1 MENGDAETS
10 KSVSLKNVFFNLSVF
25 QFLTFVRRG
34 VFYTFMINYLYTLM
48 QSATLTAVLGTLN
61 MMASA
66 LGQNLLWGRIC
77 DRYKLRTTLIVIGET
92 IAGFAYIIV
101 FFIHRSL
108 IEAGNYFL
116 AGLSIIFGLSILEF
130 FWSMSDVGWAA
141 LLTDVTTPE
150 TRGRIIGTLNFIAS
164 LGRMVGIL
172 FAGFLYAD
180 GEGFKNGTIFYIVTI
195 LLFIGAA
202 MMALMS
208 RHTAVKSATQKNLSI
223 KEKEEQ
229 KGKLTGENEKTYDWF
244 LASLI
249 IIILGA
255 ASINQI
261 FLLFIKLKPPQGL
274 NASDP
279 EMSLILGTW
288 TIGGMIAS
296 IVLGRLADKVG
307 RNKVM
312 FLGLILAA
320 ITPLLYGVALTVP
333 LMALIYGLNGVSFWT
348 SQTVGFAIAG
358 DIIPE
363 HKRGRLLS
371 RYNAVMAIGWGP
383 AGFLV
388 GGPLADIQVK
398 ILGLPAYTA
407 YLNTFFT
414 SSIIVILGT
423 ILFAVK
429 VAKMKL
435 ENTV

>member
-1 MENGDAETS
+1 MKKANAETS
-10 KSVSLKNVFFNLSVF
+10 NVTSFRNVFFNLSVF

-48 QSATLTAVLGTLN
+48 QSATLTAALGTLN
-61 MMASA
+61 MVASA
-66 LGQNLLWGRIC
+66 LGQNLLWGRIS
-77 DRYKLRTTLIVIGET
+77 DRYKLRTKLIMTGES

-101 FFIHRSL
+101 FIIHKSL
-108 IEAGNYFL
+108 IQTGDHFL
-116 AGLSIIFGLSILEF
+116 AGLAIIFGLSILEF
-130 FWSMSDVGWAA
+130 FWSMSDVGWAT
-141 LLTDVTTPE
+141 LLTDVTTPR
-150 TRGRIIGTLNFIAS
+150 TRGRIIGALNFIAS

-208 RHTAVKSATQKNLSI
+208 RHTAMKSATQKNLSV
-223 KEKEEQ
+223 KEKEEH
-229 KGKLTGENEKTYDWF
+229 KGKLTDENEKTYSWF
-244 LASLI
+244 LAFLI
-249 IIILGA
+249 IIVLGA

-261 FLLFIKLKPPQGL
+261 FLLFIKLTEGL

-348 SQTVGFAIAG
+348 IQTVGFAIAG
-358 DIIPE
+358 DMISE

-398 ILGLPAYTA
+398 ILGLPAYTG

>member
-1 MENGDAETS
+1 MKKANAETS
-10 KSVSLKNVFFNLSVF
+10 NVTSFRNVFFNLSVF

-48 QSATLTAVLGTLN
+48 QSATLTAALGTLN
-61 MMASA
+61 MVASA
-66 LGQNLLWGRIC
+66 LGQNLLWGRIS
-77 DRYKLRTTLIVIGET
+77 DRYKLRTKLIMTGES

-101 FFIHRSL
+101 FIIHKSL
-108 IEAGNYFL
+108 IQTGDHFL
-116 AGLSIIFGLSILEF
+116 AGLAIIFGLSILEF
-130 FWSMSDVGWAA
+130 FWSMSDVGWAT

-150 TRGRIIGTLNFIAS
+150 IRGRIIGTLNFIAS

-208 RHTAVKSATQKNLSI
+208 RHTAVKSATQKNLSV
-223 KEKEEQ
+223 KEKEEH
-229 KGKLTGENEKTYDWF
+229 KGKLTDENEKTYSWF

-249 IIILGA
+249 IIVLGA

-261 FLLFIKLKPPQGL
+261 FLLFIKLTEGL

-348 SQTVGFAIAG
+348 IQTVGFAIAG

-398 ILGLPAYTA
+398 ILGLPAYTG

>member
-1 MENGDAETS
+1 MKKANAS
-10 KSVSLKNVFFNLSVF
+10 FRNVFFNLSVF

-48 QSATLTAVLGTLN
+48 QSATLTAALGTLN
-61 MMASA
+61 MVASA
-66 LGQNLLWGRIC
+66 LGQNLLWGRIS
-77 DRYKLRTTLIVIGET
+77 DRYKLRTKLIMTGES

-101 FFIHRSL
+101 FIIHKSL
-108 IEAGNYFL
+108 IQTGDRFL
-116 AGLSIIFGLSILEF
+116 AGLAIIFGLSILEF
-130 FWSMSDVGWAA
+130 FWSMSDVGWAT

-150 TRGRIIGTLNFIAS
+150 IRGRIIGTLNFIAS

-208 RHTAVKSATQKNLSI
+208 RHTAMKSATQKNLSV
-223 KEKEEQ
+223 KEKEEH
-229 KGKLTGENEKTYDWF
+229 KGKLTDENEKTYSWF

-249 IIILGA
+249 IIVLGA

-261 FLLFIKLKPPQGL
+261 FLLFIKLTEGL

-312 FLGLILAA
+312 FLGLVLAA

-348 SQTVGFAIAG
+348 IQTVGFAIAG

-398 ILGLPAYTA
+398 ILGLPAYTG

>member
-1 MENGDAETS
+1 
-10 KSVSLKNVFFNLSVF
+10 
-25 QFLTFVRRG
+25 
-34 VFYTFMINYLYTLM
+34 
-48 QSATLTAVLGTLN
+48 
-61 MMASA
+61 
-66 LGQNLLWGRIC
+66 
-77 DRYKLRTTLIVIGET
+77 
-92 IAGFAYIIV
+92 
-101 FFIHRSL
+101 
-108 IEAGNYFL
+108 
-116 AGLSIIFGLSILEF
+116 
-130 FWSMSDVGWAA
+130 
-141 LLTDVTTPE
+141 
-150 TRGRIIGTLNFIAS
+150 
-164 LGRMVGIL
+164 
-172 FAGFLYAD
+172 
-180 GEGFKNGTIFYIVTI
+180 
-195 LLFIGAA
+195 
-202 MMALMS
+202 
-208 RHTAVKSATQKNLSI
+208 
-223 KEKEEQ
+223 
-229 KGKLTGENEKTYDWF
+229 WF

-249 IIILGA
+249 IIVLGA

-261 FLLFIKLKPPQGL
+261 FLLFIKLTEGL

-348 SQTVGFAIAG
+348 IQTVGFAIAG

-398 ILGLPAYTA
+398 ILGLPAYTG

-429 VAKMKL
+429 VAKMKP

>member
-1 MENGDAETS
+1 MKKANAS
-10 KSVSLKNVFFNLSVF
+10 FRNVFFNLSVF

-48 QSATLTAVLGTLN
+48 QSATLTAALGTLN
-61 MMASA
+61 MVASA
-66 LGQNLLWGRIC
+66 LGQNLLWGRIS
-77 DRYKLRTTLIVIGET
+77 DRYKLRTKLIMTGES

-101 FFIHRSL
+101 FIIHKSL
-108 IEAGNYFL
+108 IQTGDYFL
-116 AGLSIIFGLSILEF
+116 AGLAIIFGLSILEF
-130 FWSMSDVGWAA
+130 FWSMSDVGWAT
-141 LLTDVTTPE
+141 LLTDVTTPG

-208 RHTAVKSATQKNLSI
+208 RHTAMKSATQKNLSV
-223 KEKEEQ
+223 KEKEEH
-229 KGKLTGENEKTYDWF
+229 KGKLTDENEKTYSWF

-249 IIILGA
+249 IIVLGA

-261 FLLFIKLKPPQGL
+261 FLLFIKLTEGL

-348 SQTVGFAIAG
+348 IQTVGFAIAG

-398 ILGLPAYTA
+398 ILGLPAYTG

>member
-1 MENGDAETS
+1 MKKANAETS
-10 KSVSLKNVFFNLSVF
+10 NVTSSKNVFFNLSVF

-34 VFYTFMINYLYTLM
+34 VFYTFMINYLYMLM
-48 QSATLTAVLGTLN
+48 QSATLTAALGTLN
-61 MMASA
+61 MVASA
-66 LGQNLLWGRIC
+66 LGQNLLWGRIS
-77 DRYKLRTTLIVIGET
+77 DRYKLRTKLIMTGES

-101 FFIHRSL
+101 FIIHRS
-108 IEAGNYFL
+108 IIQTGEHFL
-116 AGLSIIFGLSILEF
+116 AGLAIIFGLSILEF

-141 LLTDVTTPE
+141 LLTDVTTRE
-150 TRGRIIGTLNFIAS
+150 IRGRIVGALNFIAS

-180 GEGFKNGTIFYIVTI
+180 GEGFENGTIFYIVTI

-208 RHTAVKSATQKNLSI
+208 RHTIVKNVTQKNLNVQ
-223 KEKEEQ
+223 EKEEPEGQ
-229 KGKLTGENEKTYDWF
+229 FVENEKKYHWF
-244 LASLI
+244 LASLT

-261 FLLFIKLKPPQGL
+261 FLLFIKLPNGL

-279 EMSLILGTW
+279 EMSLILSTW
-288 TIGGMIAS
+288 TIGGMIAN
-296 IVLGRLADKVG
+296 IELGRLADKVG

-312 FLGLILAA
+312 FLGLIIAA

-388 GGPLADIQVK
+388 GGPLADIQVR
-398 ILGLPAYTA
+398 ILGLSTYTA
-407 YLNTFFT
+407 YLNTFFA
-414 SSIIVILGT
+414 SSIMVILGT

-429 VAKMKL
+429 VAK
-435 ENTV
+435 

>member
-1 MENGDAETS
+1 MKKANAS
-10 KSVSLKNVFFNLSVF
+10 FRNVFFNLSVF

-34 VFYTFMINYLYTLM
+34 VFYTFMINYLYMLM
-48 QSATLTAVLGTLN
+48 QAVTSTATLGTLN
-61 MMASA
+61 MVASA
-66 LGQNLLWGRIC
+66 LGQNLLWGRIS
-77 DRYKLRTTLIVIGET
+77 DRYKLRTKLIMTGES

-101 FFIHRSL
+101 FIIHKSL
-108 IEAGNYFL
+108 IQTGDHFL
-116 AGLSIIFGLSILEF
+116 AGLAIIFGLSILEF
-130 FWSMSDVGWAA
+130 FWSMSDVGWAT

-150 TRGRIIGTLNFIAS
+150 IRGRIIGTLNFIAS

-208 RHTAVKSATQKNLSI
+208 RHTAMKSATQKNLGV
-223 KEKEEQ
+223 KEKEEH
-229 KGKLTGENEKTYDWF
+229 KGKLTDENEKTYSWF

-249 IIILGA
+249 IIVLGA
-255 ASINQI
+255 ALINQI
-261 FLLFIKLKPPQGL
+261 FLLFIKLTEGL

-398 ILGLPAYTA
+398 ILGLPAYAA
-407 YLNTFFT
+407 YLNSFFT

>member
-1 MENGDAETS
+1 MKKANAS
-10 KSVSLKNVFFNLSVF
+10 FRNVFFNLSVF

-48 QSATLTAVLGTLN
+48 QSATLTAALGTLN
-61 MMASA
+61 MVASA
-66 LGQNLLWGRIC
+66 LGQNLLWGRIS
-77 DRYKLRTTLIVIGET
+77 DRYKLRTKLIMTGES

-101 FFIHRSL
+101 FIIHKSL
-108 IEAGNYFL
+108 IQTGDHFL
-116 AGLSIIFGLSILEF
+116 AGLAIIFGLSILEF
-130 FWSMSDVGWAA
+130 FWSMSDVGWAT

-150 TRGRIIGTLNFIAS
+150 IRGRIIGTLNFIAS

-208 RHTAVKSATQKNLSI
+208 RHTAMKSATQKNLGV
-223 KEKEEQ
+223 KEKEEH
-229 KGKLTGENEKTYDWF
+229 KGKLTDENEKTYSWF

-249 IIILGA
+249 IIVLGA
-255 ASINQI
+255 ALINQI
-261 FLLFIKLKPPQGL
+261 FLLFIKLTEGL

-388 GGPLADIQVK
+388 CGPLADIQVK
-398 ILGLPAYTA
+398 ILGFPAYAA
-407 YLNTFFT
+407 YLNSFFT

>member
-1 MENGDAETS
+1 MKKANAS
-10 KSVSLKNVFFNLSVF
+10 FRNVFFNLSVF

-48 QSATLTAVLGTLN
+48 QSATLTAALGTLN
-61 MMASA
+61 MVASA
-66 LGQNLLWGRIC
+66 LGQNLLWGRIS
-77 DRYKLRTTLIVIGET
+77 DRYKLRTKLIMTGES

-101 FFIHRSL
+101 FIIHKSL
-108 IEAGNYFL
+108 IQTGDHFL
-116 AGLSIIFGLSILEF
+116 AGLAIIFGLSILEF
-130 FWSMSDVGWAA
+130 FWSMSDVGWAT
-141 LLTDVTTPE
+141 LLTDVTTPG

-208 RHTAVKSATQKNLSI
+208 RHTAVKSATQKNLSV
-223 KEKEEQ
+223 KEKEEH
-229 KGKLTGENEKTYDWF
+229 KGKLTDENEKTYSWF

-249 IIILGA
+249 IIVLGA

-261 FLLFIKLKPPQGL
+261 FLLFIKLTEGL

-348 SQTVGFAIAG
+348 IQTVGFAIAG

-398 ILGLPAYTA
+398 ILGLPAYTG

>member
-1 MENGDAETS
+1 MKKANAS
-10 KSVSLKNVFFNLSVF
+10 FRNVFFNLSVF

-48 QSATLTAVLGTLN
+48 QSATLTAALGTLN
-61 MMASA
+61 MVASA
-66 LGQNLLWGRIC
+66 LGQNLLWGRIS
-77 DRYKLRTTLIVIGET
+77 DRYKLRTKLIMTGES

-101 FFIHRSL
+101 FIVHKSL
-108 IEAGNYFL
+108 IQTGDHFL
-116 AGLSIIFGLSILEF
+116 AGLAIIFGLSILEF
-130 FWSMSDVGWAA
+130 FWSMSDVGWAT

-150 TRGRIIGTLNFIAS
+150 IRGRIIGTLNFIAS

-208 RHTAVKSATQKNLSI
+208 RHTAMKSATQKNLSV
-223 KEKEEQ
+223 KEKEEH
-229 KGKLTGENEKTYDWF
+229 KGKLTDENEKTYSWF

-261 FLLFIKLKPPQGL
+261 FLLFIKLTEGL

-348 SQTVGFAIAG
+348 IQTVGFAIAG

-398 ILGLPAYTA
+398 ILGLPAYTG

>member
-1 MENGDAETS
+1 MKKANAS
-10 KSVSLKNVFFNLSVF
+10 FRNVFFNLSVF

-48 QSATLTAVLGTLN
+48 QSATLTAALGTLN
-61 MMASA
+61 MVASA
-66 LGQNLLWGRIC
+66 LGQNLLWGRIS
-77 DRYKLRTTLIVIGET
+77 DRYKLRTKLIMTGES

-101 FFIHRSL
+101 FIIHKSL
-108 IEAGNYFL
+108 IQTGDHFL
-116 AGLSIIFGLSILEF
+116 AGLAIIFGLSILEF
-130 FWSMSDVGWAA
+130 FWSMSDVGWAT

-150 TRGRIIGTLNFIAS
+150 IRGRIIGTLNFIAS

-208 RHTAVKSATQKNLSI
+208 RHTAVKSATQKNLSV
-223 KEKEEQ
+223 KEKEEH
-229 KGKLTGENEKTYDWF
+229 KGKLTDENEKTYSWF

-249 IIILGA
+249 IIVLGA

-261 FLLFIKLKPPQGL
+261 FLLFIKLTEGL

-348 SQTVGFAIAG
+348 IQTVGFAIAG
-358 DIIPE
+358 DMISE

-398 ILGLPAYTA
+398 ILGLPAYTG
-407 YLNTFFT
+407 YLNAFFT

>member
-1 MENGDAETS
+1 MKKANAS
-10 KSVSLKNVFFNLSVF
+10 FRNVFFNLSVF

-48 QSATLTAVLGTLN
+48 QSATLTAALGTLN
-61 MMASA
+61 MVASA
-66 LGQNLLWGRIC
+66 LGQNLLWGRIS
-77 DRYKLRTTLIVIGET
+77 DRYKLRTKLIMTGES

-101 FFIHRSL
+101 FIIHKSL
-108 IEAGNYFL
+108 IQTGDHFL
-116 AGLSIIFGLSILEF
+116 AGLAIIFGLSILEF
-130 FWSMSDVGWAA
+130 FWSMSDVGWAT
-141 LLTDVTTPE
+141 LLTDVTTPG

-208 RHTAVKSATQKNLSI
+208 RHTAMKSATQKNLSV
-223 KEKEEQ
+223 KEKEEH
-229 KGKLTGENEKTYDWF
+229 KGKLTDENEKTYSWF

-249 IIILGA
+249 IIVLGA

-261 FLLFIKLKPPQGL
+261 FLLFIKLTGGL

-348 SQTVGFAIAG
+348 IQTVGFAIAG

-371 RYNAVMAIGWGP
+371 RYNAAMAIGWGP

-398 ILGLPAYTA
+398 ILGLPAYTG
-407 YLNTFFT
+407 YLNTFFA

>member
-1 MENGDAETS
+1 
-10 KSVSLKNVFFNLSVF
+10 
-25 QFLTFVRRG
+25 
-34 VFYTFMINYLYTLM
+34 MINYLYTLM
-48 QSATLTAVLGTLN
+48 QSATLTAALGTLN
-61 MMASA
+61 MVASA
-66 LGQNLLWGRIC
+66 LGQNLLWGRIS
-77 DRYKLRTTLIVIGET
+77 DRYKLRTKLIMTGES

-101 FFIHRSL
+101 FIIHKSL
-108 IEAGNYFL
+108 IQTGDHFL
-116 AGLSIIFGLSILEF
+116 AGLAIIFGLSILEF
-130 FWSMSDVGWAA
+130 FWSMSDVGWAT

-150 TRGRIIGTLNFIAS
+150 IRGRIIGTLNFIAS

-208 RHTAVKSATQKNLSI
+208 RHTAMKSATQKNLSV
-223 KEKEEQ
+223 KEKEEH
-229 KGKLTGENEKTYDWF
+229 KGKLTDENEKTYSWF

-249 IIILGA
+249 IIVLGA

-261 FLLFIKLKPPQGL
+261 FLLFIKLTEGL

-348 SQTVGFAIAG
+348 IQTVGFAIAG

-398 ILGLPAYTA
+398 ILGLPAYTG

>member
-1 MENGDAETS
+1 
-10 KSVSLKNVFFNLSVF
+10 
-25 QFLTFVRRG
+25 
-34 VFYTFMINYLYTLM
+34 
-48 QSATLTAVLGTLN
+48 
-61 MMASA
+61 
-66 LGQNLLWGRIC
+66 
-77 DRYKLRTTLIVIGET
+77 
-92 IAGFAYIIV
+92 
-101 FFIHRSL
+101 
-108 IEAGNYFL
+108 
-116 AGLSIIFGLSILEF
+116 
-130 FWSMSDVGWAA
+130 
-141 LLTDVTTPE
+141 
-150 TRGRIIGTLNFIAS
+150 
-164 LGRMVGIL
+164 MVGIL

-180 GEGFKNGTIFYIVTI
+180 GEGFENGTIFYIVTI

-208 RHTAVKSATQKNLSI
+208 RHTVVKSTIANNLSVEE
-223 KEKEEQ
+223 KEKHE
-229 KGKLTGENEKTYDWF
+229 GKLGDKNEKTYTWF

-249 IIILGA
+249 IIVLGA

-261 FLLFIKLKPPQGL
+261 FLLFIKLPDGL

-279 EMSLILGTW
+279 EMSLILGAW
-288 TIGGMIAS
+288 TVGGMIAS

-307 RNKVM
+307 RNKVI
-312 FLGLILAA
+312 FLGLIIAA

-398 ILGLPAYTA
+398 ILGLSAYTA

-414 SSIIVILGT
+414 SSILVILGT
-423 ILFAVK
+423 ILFAMK
-429 VAKMKL
+429 VAKRISKIPFKF
-435 ENTV
+435 

>member
-1 MENGDAETS
+1 MKKANAS
-10 KSVSLKNVFFNLSVF
+10 FRNVFFNLSVF

-48 QSATLTAVLGTLN
+48 QSATLTAALGTLN
-61 MMASA
+61 MVASA
-66 LGQNLLWGRIC
+66 LGQNLLWGRIS
-77 DRYKLRTTLIVIGET
+77 DRYKLRTKLIMTGES

-101 FFIHRSL
+101 FIIHKSL
-108 IEAGNYFL
+108 IQTGDHFL
-116 AGLSIIFGLSILEF
+116 AGLAIIFGLSILEF
-130 FWSMSDVGWAA
+130 FWSMSDVGWAT

-150 TRGRIIGTLNFIAS
+150 IRGRIIGTLNFIAS

-208 RHTAVKSATQKNLSI
+208 RHTAMKSATQKNLSV
-223 KEKEEQ
+223 KEKEEH
-229 KGKLTGENEKTYDWF
+229 KGKLTDENEKTYSWF

-249 IIILGA
+249 IIVLGA

-261 FLLFIKLKPPQGL
+261 FLLFIKLTEGL

-312 FLGLILAA
+312 FLGLVLAA

-348 SQTVGFAIAG
+348 IQTVGFAIAG

-398 ILGLPAYTA
+398 ILGLPAYTG
-407 YLNTFFT
+407 YLNTFFI

>member
-1 MENGDAETS
+1 MKKANAETS
-10 KSVSLKNVFFNLSVF
+10 NVTSSKNVFFNLSVF

-34 VFYTFMINYLYTLM
+34 VFYTFMINYLYMLM
-48 QSATLTAVLGTLN
+48 QSATLTAALGTLN
-61 MMASA
+61 MVASA
-66 LGQNLLWGRIC
+66 LGQNLLWGRIS
-77 DRYKLRTTLIVIGET
+77 DRYKLRTKLIMTGES

-101 FFIHRSL
+101 FIIHKS
-108 IEAGNYFL
+108 IIQTGEPFL
-116 AGLSIIFGLSILEF
+116 AGLAIIFGLSILEF

-150 TRGRIIGTLNFIAS
+150 IRGRIIGALNFIAS

-180 GEGFKNGTIFYIVTI
+180 GEGFENGTIFYIVTI

-208 RHTAVKSATQKNLSI
+208 RHTIVKSVAQKNLSV
-223 KEKEEQ
+223 KEKEEHEGQ
-229 KGKLTGENEKTYDWF
+229 FVENEKKYHWF
-244 LASLI
+244 LVSLI
-249 IIILGA
+249 IIVLGA

-261 FLLFIKLKPPQGL
+261 FLLFIKLPNGL

-279 EMSLILGTW
+279 EMSLILSTW
-288 TIGGMIAS
+288 TIGGMIAN

-312 FLGLILAA
+312 FFGLIIAA

-333 LMALIYGLNGVSFWT
+333 LMALVYGLNGVSFWT

-388 GGPLADIQVK
+388 GGPLADIQVR
-398 ILGLPAYTA
+398 ILGLATYTA
-407 YLNTFFT
+407 YLNTFFA
-414 SSIIVILGT
+414 SSIMVILGT

-429 VAKMKL
+429 VAK
-435 ENTV
+435 

>member
-1 MENGDAETS
+1 MKKANAS
-10 KSVSLKNVFFNLSVF
+10 FRNVFFNLSVF

-48 QSATLTAVLGTLN
+48 QSATLTAALGTLN
-61 MMASA
+61 MVASA
-66 LGQNLLWGRIC
+66 LGQNLLWGRIS
-77 DRYKLRTTLIVIGET
+77 DRYKLRTKLIMTGES

-101 FFIHRSL
+101 FIIHKSL
-108 IEAGNYFL
+108 IQTGDHFL
-116 AGLSIIFGLSILEF
+116 AGLAIIFGLSILEF
-130 FWSMSDVGWAA
+130 FWSMSDVGWAT
-141 LLTDVTTPE
+141 LLTDVTTPG

-208 RHTAVKSATQKNLSI
+208 RHTAMKSATQKNLSV
-223 KEKEEQ
+223 KEKEEH
-229 KGKLTGENEKTYDWF
+229 KGKLTDENEKTYSWF

-249 IIILGA
+249 IIVLGA

-261 FLLFIKLKPPQGL
+261 FLLFIKLTEGL

-398 ILGLPAYTA
+398 ILGLPAYTG

>member
-1 MENGDAETS
+1 MKKANAETS
-10 KSVSLKNVFFNLSVF
+10 NVTSFRNVFFNLSVF

-48 QSATLTAVLGTLN
+48 QSATLTAALGTLN
-61 MMASA
+61 MVASA
-66 LGQNLLWGRIC
+66 LGQNLLWGRIS
-77 DRYKLRTTLIVIGET
+77 DRYKLRTKLIMTGES

-101 FFIHRSL
+101 FIIHKSL
-108 IEAGNYFL
+108 IQTGDHFL
-116 AGLSIIFGLSILEF
+116 AGLAIIFGLSILEF
-130 FWSMSDVGWAA
+130 FWSMSDVGWAT

-208 RHTAVKSATQKNLSI
+208 RHTAMKSATQKNLSV
-223 KEKEEQ
+223 KEKEEH
-229 KGKLTGENEKTYDWF
+229 KGKLTDENEKTYSWF

-249 IIILGA
+249 IIVLGA

-261 FLLFIKLKPPQGL
+261 FLLFIKLTEGL

-348 SQTVGFAIAG
+348 IQTVGFAIAG

-398 ILGLPAYTA
+398 ILGLPAYTG

>member
-1 MENGDAETS
+1 
-10 KSVSLKNVFFNLSVF
+10 
-25 QFLTFVRRG
+25 
-34 VFYTFMINYLYTLM
+34 MINYLYTLM
-48 QSATLTAVLGTLN
+48 QSATLTAALGTLN
-61 MMASA
+61 MVASA
-66 LGQNLLWGRIC
+66 LGQNLLWGRIS
-77 DRYKLRTTLIVIGET
+77 DRYKLRTKLIMTGES

-101 FFIHRSL
+101 FIIHKSL
-108 IEAGNYFL
+108 IQTGDHFL
-116 AGLSIIFGLSILEF
+116 AGLAIIFGLSILEF
-130 FWSMSDVGWAA
+130 FWSMSDVGWAT
-141 LLTDVTTPE
+141 LLTDVTTPG

-208 RHTAVKSATQKNLSI
+208 RHTAVKSATQKNLSV
-223 KEKEEQ
+223 KEKEEH
-229 KGKLTGENEKTYDWF
+229 KGKLTDENEKTYSWF

-249 IIILGA
+249 IIVLGA

-261 FLLFIKLKPPQGL
+261 FLLFIKLTEGL

-348 SQTVGFAIAG
+348 IQTVGFAIAG

-398 ILGLPAYTA
+398 ILGLPAYTG

>member
-1 MENGDAETS
+1 MKKANAS
-10 KSVSLKNVFFNLSVF
+10 FRNVFFNLSVF

-48 QSATLTAVLGTLN
+48 QSATLTAALGTLN
-61 MMASA
+61 MVASA
-66 LGQNLLWGRIC
+66 LGQNLLWGRIS
-77 DRYKLRTTLIVIGET
+77 DRYKLRTKLIMTGES

-101 FFIHRSL
+101 FIIHKSL
-108 IEAGNYFL
+108 IQTGDHFL
-116 AGLSIIFGLSILEF
+116 AGLAIIFGLSILEF
-130 FWSMSDVGWAA
+130 FWSMSDVGWAT
-141 LLTDVTTPE
+141 LLTDVTTPG

-208 RHTAVKSATQKNLSI
+208 RHTAMKSATQKNLSV
-223 KEKEEQ
+223 KEKEEH
-229 KGKLTGENEKTYDWF
+229 KGKLTDENEKTYSWF

-249 IIILGA
+249 IIVLGA

-261 FLLFIKLKPPQGL
+261 FLLFIKLTEGL

-348 SQTVGFAIAG
+348 IQTVGFAIAG

-398 ILGLPAYTA
+398 ILGLPAYTG
-407 YLNTFFT
+407 Y
-414 SSIIVILGT
+414 
-423 ILFAVK
+423 
-429 VAKMKL
+429 
-435 ENTV
+435 

>member
-1 MENGDAETS
+1 
-10 KSVSLKNVFFNLSVF
+10 
-25 QFLTFVRRG
+25 
-34 VFYTFMINYLYTLM
+34 MINYLYTLM
-48 QSATLTAVLGTLN
+48 QTVTSTATLGTLN

-77 DRYKLRTTLIVIGET
+77 DRYRLRAKLILTGET
-92 IAGFAYIIV
+92 IAGFAYILV
-101 FFIHRSL
+101 FIIHKSL
-108 IEAGNYFL
+108 IDAGNYFL

-130 FWSMSDVGWAA
+130 FWSMPDVGWAA

-150 TRGRIIGTLNFIAS
+150 IRGRIIGTLNFIAS

-172 FAGFLYAD
+172 FVGFLYAD

-208 RHTAVKSATQKNLSI
+208 RHTAMKSATQKNLSV
-223 KEKEEQ
+223 KEKEEH
-229 KGKLTGENEKTYDWF
+229 KGKLTDENEKTYSWF

-249 IIILGA
+249 IIVLGA

-261 FLLFIKLKPPQGL
+261 FLLFIKLTEGL

-348 SQTVGFAIAG
+348 IQTVGFAIAG

-398 ILGLPAYTA
+398 ILGLPAYTG

-429 VAKMKL
+429 IAKMKL

>member
-1 MENGDAETS
+1 MKKANAS
-10 KSVSLKNVFFNLSVF
+10 FRNVFFNLSVF

-48 QSATLTAVLGTLN
+48 QSATLTAALGTLN
-61 MMASA
+61 MVASA
-66 LGQNLLWGRIC
+66 LGQNLLWGRIS
-77 DRYKLRTTLIVIGET
+77 DRYKLRTKLIMTGES

-101 FFIHRSL
+101 FIIHKSL
-108 IEAGNYFL
+108 IQTGDHFL
-116 AGLSIIFGLSILEF
+116 AGLAIIFGLSILEF
-130 FWSMSDVGWAA
+130 FWSMSDVGWAT

-150 TRGRIIGTLNFIAS
+150 IRGRIIGTLNFIAS

-208 RHTAVKSATQKNLSI
+208 RHTAVKSATQKNLSV
-223 KEKEEQ
+223 KEKEEH
-229 KGKLTGENEKTYDWF
+229 KGKLTDENEKTYSWF

-249 IIILGA
+249 IIVLGA

-261 FLLFIKLKPPQGL
+261 FLLFIKLTEGL

-348 SQTVGFAIAG
+348 IQTVGFAIAG

-398 ILGLPAYTA
+398 ILGLPAYTG

>member
-1 MENGDAETS
+1 MKKANAS
-10 KSVSLKNVFFNLSVF
+10 FRNVFFNLSVF

-48 QSATLTAVLGTLN
+48 QSATLTAALGTLN
-61 MMASA
+61 MVASA
-66 LGQNLLWGRIC
+66 LGQNLLWGRIS
-77 DRYKLRTTLIVIGET
+77 DRYKLRTKLIMTGES

-101 FFIHRSL
+101 FIIHKSL
-108 IEAGNYFL
+108 IQTGDHFL
-116 AGLSIIFGLSILEF
+116 AGLAIIFGLSILEF
-130 FWSMSDVGWAA
+130 FWSMSDVGWAT
-141 LLTDVTTPE
+141 LLTDVTTPG

-208 RHTAVKSATQKNLSI
+208 RHTAMKSATQKNLSV
-223 KEKEEQ
+223 KEKEEH
-229 KGKLTGENEKTYDWF
+229 KGKLTDENEKTYSWF

-249 IIILGA
+249 IIVLGA

-261 FLLFIKLKPPQGL
+261 FLLFIKLTEGL

-348 SQTVGFAIAG
+348 IQTVGFAIAG
-358 DIIPE
+358 DMISE

-398 ILGLPAYTA
+398 ILGLPAYTG

>member
-1 MENGDAETS
+1 
-10 KSVSLKNVFFNLSVF
+10 
-25 QFLTFVRRG
+25 
-34 VFYTFMINYLYTLM
+34 MINYLYTLM
-48 QSATLTAVLGTLN
+48 QSATLTAALGTLN
-61 MMASA
+61 MVASA
-66 LGQNLLWGRIC
+66 LGQNLLWGRIS
-77 DRYKLRTTLIVIGET
+77 DRYKLRTKLIMTGES

-101 FFIHRSL
+101 FIIHKSL
-108 IEAGNYFL
+108 IQTGDHFL
-116 AGLSIIFGLSILEF
+116 AGLAIIFGLSILEF
-130 FWSMSDVGWAA
+130 FWSMSDVGWAT

-150 TRGRIIGTLNFIAS
+150 IRGRIIGTLNFIAS

-208 RHTAVKSATQKNLSI
+208 RHTAMKSATQKNLSV
-223 KEKEEQ
+223 KEKEEH
-229 KGKLTGENEKTYDWF
+229 KGKLTDENEKTYSWF

-249 IIILGA
+249 IIVLGA

-261 FLLFIKLKPPQGL
+261 FLLFIKLTEGL

-312 FLGLILAA
+312 FSGLILAA

-348 SQTVGFAIAG
+348 IQTVGFAIAG

-398 ILGLPAYTA
+398 ILGLPAYTG
-407 YLNTFFT
+407 YLNTFFI

>member
-1 MENGDAETS
+1 MKKANAS
-10 KSVSLKNVFFNLSVF
+10 FRNVFFNLSVF

-48 QSATLTAVLGTLN
+48 QSATLTAALGTLN
-61 MMASA
+61 MVASA
-66 LGQNLLWGRIC
+66 LGQNLLWGRIS
-77 DRYKLRTTLIVIGET
+77 DRYKLRTKLIMTGES

-101 FFIHRSL
+101 FIIHKSL
-108 IEAGNYFL
+108 IQTGDHFL
-116 AGLSIIFGLSILEF
+116 AGLAIIFGLSILEF

-141 LLTDVTTPE
+141 LLTDVTTPG

-208 RHTAVKSATQKNLSI
+208 RHTAVKSATQKNLSV
-223 KEKEEQ
+223 KEKEEH
-229 KGKLTGENEKTYDWF
+229 KGKLTDENEKTYSWF

-249 IIILGA
+249 IIVLGA

-261 FLLFIKLKPPQGL
+261 FLLFIKLTEGL

-348 SQTVGFAIAG
+348 IQTVGFAIAG

-398 ILGLPAYTA
+398 ILGLPAYTG

>member
-1 MENGDAETS
+1 MKKANAS
-10 KSVSLKNVFFNLSVF
+10 FRNVFFNLSVF

-48 QSATLTAVLGTLN
+48 QSATLTAALGTLN
-61 MMASA
+61 MVASA
-66 LGQNLLWGRIC
+66 LGQNLLWGRIS
-77 DRYKLRTTLIVIGET
+77 DRYKLRTKLIMTGES

-101 FFIHRSL
+101 FIIHKSL
-108 IEAGNYFL
+108 IQTGDHFL
-116 AGLSIIFGLSILEF
+116 AGLAIIFGLSILEF
-130 FWSMSDVGWAA
+130 FWSMSDVGWAT
-141 LLTDVTTPE
+141 LLTDVTTPG

-208 RHTAVKSATQKNLSI
+208 RHTAMKSATQKNLSV
-223 KEKEEQ
+223 KEKEEH
-229 KGKLTGENEKTYDWF
+229 KGKLTDENEKTYSWF

-249 IIILGA
+249 IIVLGA

-261 FLLFIKLKPPQGL
+261 FLLFIKLTEGL

-348 SQTVGFAIAG
+348 IQTVGFAIAG

-398 ILGLPAYTA
+398 ILGLPAYTG

>member
-1 MENGDAETS
+1 MKKANAETS
-10 KSVSLKNVFFNLSVF
+10 NVTSFRNVFFNLSVF

-48 QSATLTAVLGTLN
+48 QSATLTAALGTLN
-61 MMASA
+61 MVASA
-66 LGQNLLWGRIC
+66 LGQNLLWGRIS
-77 DRYKLRTTLIVIGET
+77 DRYKLRTKLIMTGES

-101 FFIHRSL
+101 FIIHKSL
-108 IEAGNYFL
+108 IQTGDHFL
-116 AGLSIIFGLSILEF
+116 AGLAIIFGLSILEF

-150 TRGRIIGTLNFIAS
+150 IRGRIIGTLNFIAS

-208 RHTAVKSATQKNLSI
+208 RHTAMKSVTQKNLSV
-223 KEKEEQ
+223 KEKEEH
-229 KGKLTGENEKTYDWF
+229 KGKLTDENEKTYSWF
-244 LASLI
+244 LAFLI
-249 IIILGA
+249 IIVLGA

-261 FLLFIKLKPPQGL
+261 FLLFIKLTEGL

-348 SQTVGFAIAG
+348 IQTVGFAIAG

-398 ILGLPAYTA
+398 ILGLPAYTG